1 MTSFEV
7 IIDDTLYNLTT
18 QGTNKNYILSA
29 VNDFQ
34 DGEWWYEKFNDYIV
48 DNIVLTA
55 LSASERTKIPN
66 SSHSQ
71 LKKACR
77 NLRLTTSQNDK
88 GRGSEI
94 AEIMLYAFMNEHFN
108 ALPIVPKI
116 FNKQNPNMY
125 AFGADGV
132 HIVLDKNDFSIAQ
145 NQALIE
151 AQNDWIFILEENEIM
166 TVYGSQEGMAHLSW
180 AVCDPGDLV
189 LVPNPGYPIFSIGPM
204 FCDAE
209 VYEYPIYP
217 EDNYMLKFE
226 NIPEEIA
233 KRAKMIVVSYPLNPV
248 CAVANDHF
256 YEELIAFAKKYQLIV
271 LHDNAYAD
279 IVYGGRKGK
288 SFLEYEGAKE
298 VGVEFY
304 SLSKTYNM
312 TGMRISFTVG
322 NAKIISQFKKVR
334 SQIDYGIFPAIQ
346 MAAVA
351 ALTGPQDMVKEQC
364 AEYERRNKAL
374 CGGLR
379 DIGWNVPDSQGS
391 MFVWAPIPKGY
402 TSSEQFV
409 LELMEKSGVIVVPG
423 TAFGSLGEGY
433 VRFALVYPV
442 EVIQEAVQAVAE
454 SGIIK

>member
-1 MTSFEV
+1 MELNFSKKSNAMEGGIFNILNDKKKDLIARGKKVYNFSIGTPDFQPAPHIMEAMMEACKNPQNYKYA
-7 IIDDTLYNLTT
+7 IDDKPELLQAMIAYY
-18 QGTNKNYILSA
+18 KN
-29 VNDFQ
+29 
-34 DGEWWYEKFNDYIV
+34 
-48 DNIVLTA
+48 
-55 LSASERTKIPN
+55 R
-66 SSHSQ
+66 
-71 LKKACR
+71 
-77 NLRLTTSQNDK
+77 
-88 GRGSEI
+88 
-94 AEIMLYAFMNEHFN
+94 
-108 ALPIVPKI
+108 
-116 FNKQNPNMY
+116 
-125 AFGADGV
+125 FGV
-132 HIVLDKNDFSIAQ
+132 T
-145 NQALIE
+145 
-151 AQNDWIFILEENEIM
+151 LEENEIM
-166 TVYGSQEGMAHLSW
+166 TVYGSQEGMAHLGW

-209 VYEYPIYP
+209 IYEYPIYP

-226 NIPEEIA
+226 NIPEDIA

-248 CAVANDHF
+248 CAVADDTF
-256 YEELIAFAKKYQLIV
+256 YEELIAFAKKYNIMV

-279 IVYGGRKGK
+279 IVYGGRTGK

-304 SLSKTYNM
+304 SLSKTFNM

-351 ALTGPQDMVKEQC
+351 ALTGPQDMVKSQC

-379 DIGWNVPDSQGS
+379 EIGWNVPDSQGS

-402 TSSEQFV
+402 ESSEQFV
-409 LELMEKSGVIVVPG
+409 LELMEKSGMIVVPG

-433 VRFALVYPV
+433 VRMALVYPV
-442 EVIQEAVQAVAE
+442 EVIKEAVEAVKN
-454 SGIIK
+454 SGVIL

>member
-1 MTSFEV
+1 MELEFSKKSNAMEGGIFNILNDKKKDLIARGRKVYNFSIGTPDFRPAPHIMEAMMEACKNPQNYKYA
-7 IIDDTLYNLTT
+7 IDDKPELLQAMIAYY
-18 QGTNKNYILSA
+18 KN
-29 VNDFQ
+29 
-34 DGEWWYEKFNDYIV
+34 
-48 DNIVLTA
+48 
-55 LSASERTKIPN
+55 R
-66 SSHSQ
+66 
-71 LKKACR
+71 
-77 NLRLTTSQNDK
+77 
-88 GRGSEI
+88 
-94 AEIMLYAFMNEHFN
+94 
-108 ALPIVPKI
+108 
-116 FNKQNPNMY
+116 
-125 AFGADGV
+125 FGV
-132 HIVLDKNDFSIAQ
+132 T
-145 NQALIE
+145 
-151 AQNDWIFILEENEIM
+151 LEENEIM

-209 VYEYPIYP
+209 IFEYPIYP
-217 EDNYMLKFE
+217 KDNYMLKFE
-226 NIPEEIA
+226 NIPEDIA

-248 CAVANDHF
+248 CAVADDAF
-256 YEELIAFAKKYQLIV
+256 YEELIAFAKKYNIMV

-279 IVYGGRKGK
+279 IVYGGRTGK

-304 SLSKTYNM
+304 SLSKTFNM

-351 ALTGPQDMVKEQC
+351 ALTGPQDMVKSQC

-379 DIGWNVPDSQGS
+379 EIGWNVPDSQGS

-402 TSSEQFV
+402 ESSEQFV
-409 LELMEKSGVIVVPG
+409 LELMEKSGMIVVPG

-433 VRFALVYPV
+433 VRMALVYPV
-442 EVIQEAVQAVAE
+442 EVIKEAVEAVKN
-454 SGIIK
+454 SGVIK

>member
-1 MTSFEV
+1 MDFRFSEKSNAIEGGIFNILNEKKKDLLNKGIKVFNFSIGTPDFQPAPHIMEAMQEACKNPQNYKYA
-7 IIDDTLYNLTT
+7 IDDKPELLQAMISYYKNRFGVTLY
-18 QGTNKNYILSA
+18 
-29 VNDFQ
+29 
-34 DGEWWYEKFNDYIV
+34 
-48 DNIVLTA
+48 
-55 LSASERTKIPN
+55 
-66 SSHSQ
+66 
-71 LKKACR
+71 
-77 NLRLTTSQNDK
+77 
-88 GRGSEI
+88 
-94 AEIMLYAFMNEHFN
+94 
-108 ALPIVPKI
+108 
-116 FNKQNPNMY
+116 
-125 AFGADGV
+125 
-132 HIVLDKNDFSIAQ
+132 
-145 NQALIE
+145 
-151 AQNDWIFILEENEIM
+151 ENEIM
-166 TVYGSQEGMAHLSW
+166 TVYGSQEGMAHLGW
-180 AVCDPGDLV
+180 ALCDPGDIV

-204 FCDAE
+204 FCDARI
-209 VYEYPIYP
+209 VEYPIYP

-233 KRAKMIVVSYPLNPV
+233 KKAKLIVVSYPLNPV
-248 CAVANDHF
+248 CAVADDAF
-256 YEELIAFAKKYQLIV
+256 YKELIAFAKKYNIIV

-279 IVYGGRKGK
+279 IVYGGRIGK

-322 NAKIISQFKKVR
+322 NAEIISQFKKVR

-346 MAAVA
+346 LAAVA

-379 DIGWNVPDSQGS
+379 SIGWNVPDSQGS
-391 MFVWAPIPKGY
+391 MFVWAKIPDGFAG
-402 TSSEQFV
+402 SEAFV

-442 EVIQEAVQAVAE
+442 EVIKDAVKSIAE
-454 SGIIK
+454 SGIIKKSL

>member
-1 MTSFEV
+1 MNFEFSKKSNSIEGGIFNILNDKKKDLLNRGMKV
-7 IIDDTLYNLTT
+7 YNFSIGTPDFQPAPHIMEAMQEACKDPQNYKYAIDDKPELVQAMIDYYKSRFGVTL
-18 QGTNKNYILSA
+18 
-29 VNDFQ
+29 
-34 DGEWWYEKFNDYIV
+34 EK
-48 DNIVLTA
+48 
-55 LSASERTKIPN
+55 
-66 SSHSQ
+66 
-71 LKKACR
+71 
-77 NLRLTTSQNDK
+77 
-88 GRGSEI
+88 
-94 AEIMLYAFMNEHFN
+94 
-108 ALPIVPKI
+108 
-116 FNKQNPNMY
+116 
-125 AFGADGV
+125 
-132 HIVLDKNDFSIAQ
+132 
-145 NQALIE
+145 
-151 AQNDWIFILEENEIM
+151 NEIM
-166 TVYGSQEGMAHLSW
+166 TVYGSQEGMAHLGW
-180 AVCDPGDLV
+180 AMCDPGDLV

-209 VYEYPIYP
+209 IYEYPIYP

-226 NIPEEIA
+226 NIPEDIA
-233 KRAKMIVVSYPLNPV
+233 KKAKMIVVSYPLNPV
-248 CAVANDHF
+248 CAVADDTF
-256 YEELIAFAKKYQLIV
+256 YEELIAFAKKYNIIV

-322 NAKIISQFKKVR
+322 NAEMIAQFKKVR

-346 MAAVA
+346 LAAVA

-379 DIGWNVPDSQGS
+379 EIGWNVPDSQGS
-391 MFVWAPIPKGY
+391 MFVWAKIPEGFE
-402 TSSEQFV
+402 SSEAFV

-433 VRFALVYPV
+433 VRMALVYPV
-442 EVIQEAVQAVAE
+442 EVIKEAVQEIAD
-454 SGIIK
+454 SGILKK

>member
-1 MTSFEV
+1 MEFVFSKKSSQIEGGIFNILNDKKKELLNKGMKVYNFSIGTPDFQPAPHIMEAMQDACKDPQNYKYA
-7 IIDDTLYNLTT
+7 IDDKPELVQAMADYYKNRFGVTL
-18 QGTNKNYILSA
+18 
-29 VNDFQ
+29 
-34 DGEWWYEKFNDYIV
+34 
-48 DNIVLTA
+48 
-55 LSASERTKIPN
+55 
-66 SSHSQ
+66 
-71 LKKACR
+71 
-77 NLRLTTSQNDK
+77 
-88 GRGSEI
+88 
-94 AEIMLYAFMNEHFN
+94 AE
-108 ALPIVPKI
+108 
-116 FNKQNPNMY
+116 
-125 AFGADGV
+125 D
-132 HIVLDKNDFSIAQ
+132 
-145 NQALIE
+145 
-151 AQNDWIFILEENEIM
+151 EIM
-166 TVYGSQEGMAHLSW
+166 TVYGSQEGMTHLGW
-180 AVCDPGDLV
+180 AICDPGDLV

-209 VYEYPIYP
+209 IYEYPIYP

-248 CAVANDHF
+248 CAVADDKF
-256 YEELIAFAKKYQLIV
+256 YEELIAFAKKYNIIV

-279 IVYGGRKGK
+279 IVYGGRVGK

-322 NAKIISQFKKVR
+322 NAQIISQFKKVR

-346 MAAVA
+346 KAAVA

-364 AEYERRNKAL
+364 AEYERRNQAL

-379 DIGWNVPDSQGS
+379 KIGWNVPDSQGS
-391 MFVWAPIPKGY
+391 MFVWAPIPENFS
-402 TSSEQFV
+402 SSEKFV

-442 EVIQEAVQAVAE
+442 EEIEKAVQAIAD
-454 SGIIK
+454 SGILK

>member
-1 MTSFEV
+1 MDFRFSEKSNSIEGGIFNILNEKKKDLLNKGIKVFNFSIGTPDFQPASHIMEAMQEACKNPQNYKYA
-7 IIDDTLYNLTT
+7 IDDKPELLQAMISYYKNRFDVTL
-18 QGTNKNYILSA
+18 
-29 VNDFQ
+29 D
-34 DGEWWYEKFNDYIV
+34 
-48 DNIVLTA
+48 
-55 LSASERTKIPN
+55 
-66 SSHSQ
+66 
-71 LKKACR
+71 
-77 NLRLTTSQNDK
+77 
-88 GRGSEI
+88 
-94 AEIMLYAFMNEHFN
+94 
-108 ALPIVPKI
+108 
-116 FNKQNPNMY
+116 
-125 AFGADGV
+125 
-132 HIVLDKNDFSIAQ
+132 
-145 NQALIE
+145 
-151 AQNDWIFILEENEIM
+151 ENEIM
-166 TVYGSQEGMAHLSW
+166 TVYGSQEGMAHLGW
-180 AVCDPGDLV
+180 ALCDPGDTV

-204 FCDAE
+204 FCDARI
-209 VYEYPIYP
+209 VEYPIYP

-233 KRAKMIVVSYPLNPV
+233 KKAKLIVVSYPLNPV
-248 CAVANDHF
+248 CAVADDAF
-256 YEELIAFAKKYQLIV
+256 YKELIAFAKKYNIIV

-279 IVYGGRKGK
+279 IVYGGRVGK

-322 NAKIISQFKKVR
+322 NAEIISQFKKVR

-346 MAAVA
+346 LAAAA

-379 DIGWNVPDSQGS
+379 SIGWNVPDSQGS
-391 MFVWAPIPKGY
+391 MFVWAKIPEGY
-402 TSSEQFV
+402 DSSEDFV

-442 EVIQEAVQAVAE
+442 EVIKDAVKAIAE
-454 SGIIK
+454 SGIIKKSL

>member
-1 MTSFEV
+1 MEFVFSKKSSQIEGGIFNILNDKKKELLNKGMKVYNFSIGTPDFQPAPHIMEAMQDACKDPQNYKYA
-7 IIDDTLYNLTT
+7 IDDKPELVQAMADYYKNRFGVTL
-18 QGTNKNYILSA
+18 
-29 VNDFQ
+29 
-34 DGEWWYEKFNDYIV
+34 
-48 DNIVLTA
+48 
-55 LSASERTKIPN
+55 
-66 SSHSQ
+66 
-71 LKKACR
+71 
-77 NLRLTTSQNDK
+77 
-88 GRGSEI
+88 
-94 AEIMLYAFMNEHFN
+94 AE
-108 ALPIVPKI
+108 
-116 FNKQNPNMY
+116 
-125 AFGADGV
+125 D
-132 HIVLDKNDFSIAQ
+132 
-145 NQALIE
+145 
-151 AQNDWIFILEENEIM
+151 EIM
-166 TVYGSQEGMAHLSW
+166 TVYGSQEGMTHLGW
-180 AVCDPGDLV
+180 AICDPGDLV

-209 VYEYPIYP
+209 IYEYPIYP

-248 CAVANDHF
+248 CAVADDKF
-256 YEELIAFAKKYQLIV
+256 YEELIAFAKKYNIIV

-279 IVYGGRKGK
+279 IVYGGRVGK

-298 VGVEFY
+298 VGIEFY

-322 NAKIISQFKKVR
+322 NAQIISQFKKVR

-346 MAAVA
+346 KAAVA

-364 AEYERRNKAL
+364 AEYERRNQAL

-379 DIGWNVPDSQGS
+379 KIGWNVPDSQGS
-391 MFVWAPIPKGY
+391 MFVWAPIPENFS
-402 TSSEQFV
+402 SSEKFV

-442 EVIQEAVQAVAE
+442 EEIEKAVQAIAD
-454 SGIIK
+454 SGILK

>member
-1 MTSFEV
+1 MNFEFSKKSNSIEGGIFNILNDKKKDLLNRGMKV
-7 IIDDTLYNLTT
+7 YNFSIGTPDFQPAPHIMEAMQEACKDPQNYKYAIDDKPELVQAMIDYYKSRFGVTL
-18 QGTNKNYILSA
+18 
-29 VNDFQ
+29 
-34 DGEWWYEKFNDYIV
+34 EK
-48 DNIVLTA
+48 
-55 LSASERTKIPN
+55 
-66 SSHSQ
+66 
-71 LKKACR
+71 
-77 NLRLTTSQNDK
+77 
-88 GRGSEI
+88 
-94 AEIMLYAFMNEHFN
+94 
-108 ALPIVPKI
+108 
-116 FNKQNPNMY
+116 
-125 AFGADGV
+125 
-132 HIVLDKNDFSIAQ
+132 
-145 NQALIE
+145 
-151 AQNDWIFILEENEIM
+151 NEIM
-166 TVYGSQEGMAHLSW
+166 TVYGSQEGMAHLGW
-180 AVCDPGDLV
+180 AMCDPGDLV

-209 VYEYPIYP
+209 IYEYPIYP

-226 NIPEEIA
+226 NIPEDIA
-233 KRAKMIVVSYPLNPV
+233 KKAKMIVVSYPLNPV
-248 CAVANDHF
+248 CAVADDTF
-256 YEELIAFAKKYQLIV
+256 YEELIAFAKKYNIIV

-322 NAKIISQFKKVR
+322 NAEMIAQFKKVR

-346 MAAVA
+346 LAAVA

-391 MFVWAPIPKGY
+391 MFVWAKIPEGFE
-402 TSSEQFV
+402 SSEAFV

-433 VRFALVYPV
+433 VRMALVYPV
-442 EVIQEAVQAVAE
+442 EVIKEAVQAIAD
-454 SGIIK
+454 SGILKK

>member
-1 MTSFEV
+1 MNFEFSEKSNSIEGGIFNILNDKKKDLLNRGINV
-7 IIDDTLYNLTT
+7 FNFSIGTPDFQPAAHIMEAMQEACKNPQNYKYAIDDKPELVQAMITYY
-18 QGTNKNYILSA
+18 KN
-29 VNDFQ
+29 
-34 DGEWWYEKFNDYIV
+34 
-48 DNIVLTA
+48 
-55 LSASERTKIPN
+55 R
-66 SSHSQ
+66 
-71 LKKACR
+71 
-77 NLRLTTSQNDK
+77 
-88 GRGSEI
+88 
-94 AEIMLYAFMNEHFN
+94 
-108 ALPIVPKI
+108 
-116 FNKQNPNMY
+116 
-125 AFGADGV
+125 FGV
-132 HIVLDKNDFSIAQ
+132 T
-145 NQALIE
+145 
-151 AQNDWIFILEENEIM
+151 LEENEIM
-166 TVYGSQEGMAHLSW
+166 TVYGSQEGMAHLGW
-180 AVCDPGDLV
+180 ALCNPGDVV

-209 VYEYPIYP
+209 IVEYPIYP

-233 KRAKMIVVSYPLNPV
+233 RKAKLIVVSYPLNPV
-248 CAVANDHF
+248 CAVADDKF
-256 YEELIAFAKKYQLIV
+256 YEELIAFAKKYNIIV

-279 IVYGGRKGK
+279 IVYGGREGK
-288 SFLEYEGAKE
+288 SFLEYEGAKD

-322 NAKIISQFKKVR
+322 NAEIISQFKKVR

-346 MAAVA
+346 LAAVA

-379 DIGWNVPDSQGS
+379 EIGWNVPDSQGS
-391 MFVWAPIPKGY
+391 MFVWAKIPEGFE
-402 TSSEQFV
+402 SSESFV

-442 EVIQEAVQAVAE
+442 EVIKEAVKAIDE
-454 SGIIK
+454 SGILK

>member
-1 MTSFEV
+1 MELEFSKKSNAMEGGIFNILNDKKKDLIARGRKVYNFSIGTPDFRPAPHIMEAMMEACKNPQNYKYA
-7 IIDDTLYNLTT
+7 IDDKPELLQAMIAYY
-18 QGTNKNYILSA
+18 KN
-29 VNDFQ
+29 
-34 DGEWWYEKFNDYIV
+34 
-48 DNIVLTA
+48 
-55 LSASERTKIPN
+55 R
-66 SSHSQ
+66 
-71 LKKACR
+71 
-77 NLRLTTSQNDK
+77 
-88 GRGSEI
+88 
-94 AEIMLYAFMNEHFN
+94 
-108 ALPIVPKI
+108 
-116 FNKQNPNMY
+116 
-125 AFGADGV
+125 FGV
-132 HIVLDKNDFSIAQ
+132 T
-145 NQALIE
+145 
-151 AQNDWIFILEENEIM
+151 LEENEIM

-209 VYEYPIYP
+209 IYEYPIYP

-226 NIPEEIA
+226 NIPEDIA

-248 CAVANDHF
+248 CAVADDTF
-256 YEELIAFAKKYQLIV
+256 YEELIAFAKKYNIMV

-279 IVYGGRKGK
+279 IVYGGRTGK

-304 SLSKTYNM
+304 SLSKTFNM

-351 ALTGPQDMVKEQC
+351 ALTGPQDMVKSQC

-379 DIGWNVPDSQGS
+379 EIGWNVPDSQGS

-402 TSSEQFV
+402 ESSEQFV
-409 LELMEKSGVIVVPG
+409 LELMEKSGMIVVPG

-433 VRFALVYPV
+433 VRMALVYPV
-442 EVIQEAVQAVAE
+442 EVIKEAVEAVKN
-454 SGIIK
+454 SGVIL